1 MNTVEYFDARSTMTS
16 ELQAQSTY
24 PVRLNMDYVGSDRNR
39 LTNFFRAVTAIP
51 ILVVISTFGTGSKSV
66 IVIPTLLMILFRQ
79 KYPRWWFDFN
89 VEYQIFSM
97 RITAYMSL
105 LTDEYPSTDEEQGVH
120 LEIDYPDAAQL
131 NRYLPL
137 FKWLL
142 AIPHYV
148 VLAVLWSIAL
158 LLVMI
163 GWLVILFTGNFPEGL
178 HNFIVGVNRW
188 GQRVMA
194 YAFLLTTDQYPPFSL
209 D

>member
-1 MNTVEYFDARSTMTS
+1 MTN
-16 ELQAQSTY
+16 EAQAQSTY
-24 PVRLNMDYVGSDRNR
+24 PVRLDIDYAGSDRNR
-39 LTNFFRAVTAIP
+39 LTNFFRTITVIP
-51 ILVVISTFGTGSKSV
+51 ILVLVTALGSGTKTV

-89 VEYQIFSM
+89 LEYQRFSM

-105 LTDEYPSTDEEQGVH
+105 LTDEYPSTDEHQGVH
-120 LEIDYPDAAQL
+120 LDIDYPDAAQL

-137 FKWLL
+137 FKWIL

-148 VLAVLWSIAL
+148 VLAVLSPIAL

-163 GWLVILFTGNFPEGL
+163 GWLVILFTGNFPEGF
-178 HNFIVGVNRW
+178 HKFIVGVNRW

-194 YAFLLTTDQYPPFSL
+194 YAFLLTTDEYPPFSL

>member
-1 MNTVEYFDARSTMTS
+1 MTN
-16 ELQAQSTY
+16 EAQAQSTY
-24 PVRLNMDYVGSDRNR
+24 PVRLDIDYAGSDRNR
-39 LTNFFRAVTAIP
+39 LTNFFRTITVIP
-51 ILVVISTFGTGSKSV
+51 ILVLVTALGSGTKTV

-89 VEYQIFSM
+89 VEYQRFSM
-97 RITAYMSL
+97 RITAYMFL
-105 LTDEYPSTDEEQGVH
+105 LTDEYPSTDEHQGVH

-131 NRYLPL
+131 NRFLPL
-137 FKWLL
+137 FKWIL

-148 VLAVLWSIAL
+148 VLAVLWPIAL

-163 GWLVILFTGNFPEGL
+163 GWLVILFTGNFPEGF
-178 HNFIVGVNRW
+178 HTFIVGVNRW

-194 YAFLLTTDQYPPFSL
+194 YAFLLTTDEYPPFSL

>member
-1 MNTVEYFDARSTMTS
+1 MTN
-16 ELQAQSTY
+16 EVQAQSTY
-24 PVRLNMDYVGSDRNR
+24 PVRLDIDYAGSDRNR
-39 LTNFFRAVTAIP
+39 LTNFFRTITAIP
-51 ILVVISTFGTGSKSV
+51 ILVLVATFGTGTKTV

-89 VEYQIFSM
+89 VEYQRFSM
-97 RITAYMSL
+97 RITAYMFL
-105 LTDEYPSTDEEQGVH
+105 LTDEYPSTDEHQGVH
-120 LEIDYPDAAQL
+120 LDIDYPDAAQL

-137 FKWLL
+137 FKWIL

-148 VLAVLWSIAL
+148 VLAVLSPIAL

-163 GWLVILFTGNFPEGL
+163 GWLVILFTGNFPEGF
-178 HNFIVGVNRW
+178 HKFIVGVNRW

-194 YAFLLTTDQYPPFSL
+194 YAFLLTTDEYPPFSL